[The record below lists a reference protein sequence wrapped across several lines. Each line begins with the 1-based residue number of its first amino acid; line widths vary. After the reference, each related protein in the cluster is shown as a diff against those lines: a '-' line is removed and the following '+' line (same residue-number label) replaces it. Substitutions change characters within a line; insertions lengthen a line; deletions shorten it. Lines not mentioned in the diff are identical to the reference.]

1 MNKLEEIV
9 STASV
14 AVGVFG
20 NTETSDY
27 IVLAFPLP
35 DQLSPDLVARGL
47 SFVGVFGICA
57 GQTRAVLNVSLD
69 DATLT
74 DLSVRFA
81 QIVERAILEIQEIP
95 TKHGDSL
102 SWLESLYGLEDPR
115 MA

>member
-1 MNKLEEIV
+1 MF
-9 STASV
+9 S
-14 AVGVFG
+14 
-20 NTETSDY
+20 ETRRTSNY

-47 SFVGVFGICA
+47 SFVGALSGNCA

-81 QIVERAILEIQEIP
+81 QMVRGAILEIQEIP